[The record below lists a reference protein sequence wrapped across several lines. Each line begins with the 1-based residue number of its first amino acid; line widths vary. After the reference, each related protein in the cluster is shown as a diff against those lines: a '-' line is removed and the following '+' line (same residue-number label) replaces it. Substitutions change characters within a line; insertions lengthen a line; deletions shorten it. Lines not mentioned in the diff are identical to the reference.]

1 MRILGLT
8 AFHHDAAAAIVVNGQ
23 TIAAAAEERFTRVK
37 HDAAFPRRASR
48 FCLAQVG
55 AAAKD
60 LDWVV
65 FAEKPSRRF
74 ERLLAEEIMAWP
86 KSWTTFPKVLFPWF
100 GDRLWVRGRVSDELG
115 VDPEKVLFVASQ
127 RARAANAFFNS
138 PFDEAAVLVADE
150 AREHTATSLGR
161 GKGNDLEVLAEMNH
175 PHSLGF
181 LAATASE
188 RLGLGGSEGIG
199 RLFALAGCGEP
210 RFAAQVGQAL
220 RLEGDGSY
228 TLDPAKLE
236 SAISPPRDPGAP
248 LLWSGD
254 DKRHAD
260 LAASVVR
267 VLGDALLHVA
277 RELKKRVPSESLC
290 FGGNLAGS
298 ADLNARLIAEGPFRN
313 LYVPPAPGDAGS
325 ALGAALAVAHELG
338 KPPRVPLADA
348 FLGEDLI
355 PAEDAEGEQVAKE
368 SDVVERMAQALAA
381 GECVGWVRG
390 RFEWGTRS
398 LGHRTI
404 LASPLKEGI
413 REHLAA
419 SVKRREPFLPL
430 CCAVPAERAAE
441 YFDIPQGAA
450 SVSRT
455 LQLSALPKNG
465 TERSLPA
472 VLHSDRRA
480 RPHLVDKATDPEFH
494 SLLVRFGELTGVPV
508 LLTTS
513 LNQRGDPI
521 VRGAT
526 DALAV
531 FQRSQLALLVIGDRL
546 HKRA

>member
-1 MRILGLT
+1 MKILGLT
-8 AFHHDAAAAIVVNGQ
+8 AFHHDAAAAIVVNGR

-37 HDAAFPRRASR
+37 HDAAFPRRSVR
-48 FCLAQVG
+48 FCLAQAG
-55 AAAKD
+55 ISAKE

-65 FAEKPSRRF
+65 FAEKPSKRF
-74 ERLLAEEIMAWP
+74 ERLLAEEIMAYP
-86 KSWTTFPKVLFPWF
+86 KSWLSFPKVLFPWF

-115 VDPEKVLFVASQ
+115 VEPEKVLFVASQ
-127 RARAANAFFNS
+127 RARAANAFFLS

-150 AREHTATSLGR
+150 AREWAATTLAR
-161 GKGNDLEVLAEMNH
+161 GKGNDLEILAETNH

-210 RFAAQVGQAL
+210 RYASNVAAAVKLDA
-220 RLEGDGSY
+220 DGSY
-228 TLDPAKLE
+228 ALDPSKLE
-236 SAISPPRDPGAP
+236 AAITPPRDPGAP
-248 LLWSGD
+248 LLWNGA

-267 VLGDALLHVA
+267 VLGDVALHVA
-277 RELKKRVPSESLC
+277 RELKKRVPVENLC
-290 FGGNLAGS
+290 FGGTLAGS
-298 ADLNARLIAEGPFRN
+298 ADLNARLAAEGPFKN
-313 LYVPPAPGDAGS
+313 LFVPPAPGDAGS
-325 ALGAALAVAHELG
+325 ALGAALAAVHELE
-338 KPPRVPLADA
+338 KPARTPLPDA
-348 FLGEDLI
+348 FLGEEVVRSDDAGGETLGE
-355 PAEDAEGEQVAKE
+355 AEMI
-368 SDVVERMAQALAA
+368 ERLATALAA

-404 LASPLKEGI
+404 LASPLREGI
-413 REHLAA
+413 REHIAA
-419 SVKRREPFLPL
+419 NVKRREPFLPL

-441 YFDIPQGAA
+441 YFDLPGGAA
-450 SVSRT
+450 DATRFLQVSAAPR
-455 LQLSALPKNG
+455 NG
-465 TERSLPA
+465 TEKSMPA
-472 VLHSDRRA
+472 ALHIDRRA
-480 RPHLVDKATDPEFH
+480 RPHLVDRATDPQFH
-494 SLLVRFGELTGVPV
+494 ALLTRFGEKTGVPV

-521 VRGAT
+521 VRGEA

-531 FQRSQLALLVIGDRL
+531 FQRSQLGLLAVEDRL